1 FTACLLLASCSG
13 LPVAAAGAG
22 PAPERVGPPQAGTAT
37 TSEPDSPLP
46 RGPVL
51 TPEQVWDKLLAMIDA
66 IGQREDLNQQ
76 NIERAIGLKLHK
88 RPGET
93 HSNLVIGDTTA
104 GWLYVFDL
112 VAHTD
117 SDISAW
123 FRPRRLDLDAGRKS
137 PTCTSR
143 AEKLRAALRERGCD
157 EESRIFTDRSY
168 FSWQY
173 TRGPMVVD
181 VRYYFD
187 QEHLDYT
194 STCIDS
200 VLVSFVIPEFYKDA
214 TWMDRYSADFM
225 PVPYACTTATSMES

>member
-1 FTACLLLASCSG
+1 MDLRVSTLMLTGCLLLAGCNGS
-13 LPVAAAGAG
+13 PVAATGAG
-22 PAPERVGPPQAGTAT
+22 PALKAVQATPDETAT
-37 TSEPDSPLP
+37 ASGPDSPLP

-66 IGQREDLNQQ
+66 IEQREDLNKQ
-76 NIERAIGLKLHK
+76 NMERAIGLKLHK

-93 HSNLVIGDTTA
+93 HSDLVIGDTTA

-112 VAHTD
+112 VAYTD

-123 FRPRRLDLDAGRKS
+123 FRPRRLDMGAGRNS
-137 PTCTSR
+137 PTCTWR
-143 AEKLRAALRERGCD
+143 TEKLRAALRERGFD

-168 FSWQY
+168 FNWQY

-187 QEHLDYT
+187 RQHLDYT
-194 STCIDS
+194 NTCVDS
-200 VLVSFVIPEFYKDA
+200 VLVSFVIPEFYKEA
-214 TWMDRYSADFM
+214 T
-225 PVPYACTTATSMES
+225 